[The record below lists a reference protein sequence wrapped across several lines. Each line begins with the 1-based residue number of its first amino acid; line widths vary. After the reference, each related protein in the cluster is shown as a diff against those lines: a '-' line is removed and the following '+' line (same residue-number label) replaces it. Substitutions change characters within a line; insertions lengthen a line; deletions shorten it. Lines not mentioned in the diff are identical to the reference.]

1 MVTQVSRKPSGFC
14 TKSDFTE
21 GVSSSTG
28 EGVNRDK
35 MNNIKLLSCNG
46 CATPFNGILLVVYS
60 RWGNEC
66 KGGKCPMK
74 KTAVIL
80 MMVFLLVA
88 FSERPAVAYPVGVGS
103 DIFIIPQEISD
114 W

>member
-1 MVTQVSRKPSGFC
+1 MVTQVSREPSGFF
-14 TKSDFTE
+14 TKSDVTE

-28 EGVNRDK
+28 EGLNKVK
-35 MNNIKLLSCNG
+35 MNKVRQLGRNG

-103 DIFIIPQEISD
+103 DIEISD
-114 W
+114 R